1 VHGIPEKDIGQTSSS
16 GANYAAA
23 ELESDE
29 QKILDEMYKSVGGAQ
44 VMRHKMA
51 CAPPWLLDRAVEE
64 ELTNAWKG
72 AYEEVPENAVPRNAN
87 VICSHIVYKI
97 KLEEE
102 NHKRLKARLCPH
114 GNRDQERGRI
124 RSDASNATFDIT
136 RLTLSIAAIALFSIG
151 CVDIKGTYLQSG
163 PIQRDL
169 YVRPPREW
177 KGPRG
182 VLWKLLKLPYGICEA
197 GRQWA
202 KTIEQWLVEQANFHR
217 VYGVSQLY
225 VRRGP
230 EEEICLLL
238 AKLTDDMLIAG
249 NDRDIREFI
258 AQIGH
263 RFETRKSIIG
273 SEISFNGCTITQS
286 DSHTVLSMESYFA
299 SIRKINVSKG
309 GLAQKREKA
318 TATEIA
324 AYRRLAGE
332 LIWLGCGALPQ
343 PLVVGYLMQQ
353 HVSSLEV
360 EHIHQANR
368 SLRELRNL
376 RPVVTFR
383 RPIAP
388 ISSVEVVTFSDAAF
402 NISPGHLYGQ
412 TGFGS
417 GIRLRS
423 TKGDPS
429 TFHMIDWGSN
439 KQRWVRYSSYD
450 AEILACTDADDR
462 GYGIKQA
469 LTSISPR
476 DRFPHILHVNSRGL
490 FDTITTLHE
499 GREYRLRQTVQRI
512 RDSFESGDLDSLRW
526 VQGKANIADA
536 MTKKDLQL
544 SKVLNRMSCSG
555 ILELP
560 NHRSLSLD
568 SSTWT

>member
-1 VHGIPEKDIGQTSSS
+1 
-16 GANYAAA
+16 
-23 ELESDE
+23 
-29 QKILDEMYKSVGGAQ
+29 
-44 VMRHKMA
+44 
-51 CAPPWLLDRAVEE
+51 
-64 ELTNAWKG
+64 
-72 AYEEVPENAVPRNAN
+72 
-87 VICSHIVYKI
+87 
-97 KLEEE
+97 
-102 NHKRLKARLCPH
+102 
-114 GNRDQERGRI
+114 
-124 RSDASNATFDIT
+124 
-136 RLTLSIAAIALFSIG
+136 
-151 CVDIKGTYLQSG
+151 
-163 PIQRDL
+163 
-169 YVRPPREW
+169 
-177 KGPRG
+177 
-182 VLWKLLKLPYGICEA
+182 
-197 GRQWA
+197 
-202 KTIEQWLVEQANFHR
+202 
-217 VYGVSQLY
+217 
-225 VRRGP
+225 
-230 EEEICLLL
+230 
-238 AKLTDDMLIAG
+238 
-249 NDRDIREFI
+249 
-258 AQIGH
+258 
-263 RFETRKSIIG
+263 
-273 SEISFNGCTITQS
+273 
-286 DSHTVLSMESYFA
+286 
-299 SIRKINVSKG
+299 
-309 GLAQKREKA
+309 
-318 TATEIA
+318 
-324 AYRRLAGE
+324 
-332 LIWLGCGALPQ
+332 
-343 PLVVGYLMQQ
+343 MQQ

-383 RPIAP
+383 RPIGP
-388 ISSVEVVTFSDAAF
+388 ILSVEVVTFSDAAF

-412 TGFGS
+412 TGFVS

-423 TKGDPS
+423 TKGDAS